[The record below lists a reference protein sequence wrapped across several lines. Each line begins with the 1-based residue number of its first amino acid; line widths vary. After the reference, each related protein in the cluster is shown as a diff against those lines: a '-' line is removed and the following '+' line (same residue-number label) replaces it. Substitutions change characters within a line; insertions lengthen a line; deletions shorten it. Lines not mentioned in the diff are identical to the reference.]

1 MSLISNTG
9 SIVCHSPPEEERLE
23 QPQEVRVLHDTAFM
37 FWSPVQDEAVIR
49 DLEGRG
55 ERLYLEGYRPRDKY
69 RTETKIG
76 MHNAPL
82 PLPPEGFILPL
93 LWGQFIEE
101 GRAAS

>member
-1 MSLISNTG
+1 MSQIPNTG
-9 SIVCHSPPEEERLE
+9 VNYVPLPPEEERLE

-37 FWSPVQDEAVIR
+37 FWSPVQEEAVIR

-76 MHNAPL
+76 MHNAHL
-82 PLPPEGFILPL
+82 PFTHSPVEGFILPV
-93 LWGQFIEE
+93 WCG
-101 GRAAS
+101 ASS

>member
-1 MSLISNTG
+1 M
-9 SIVCHSPPEEERLE
+9 

-76 MHNAPL
+76 MHSAHL
-82 PLPPEGFILPL
+82 SSSL
-93 LWGQFIEE
+93 LNTNITPIQNNKMQPTSSSTF
-101 GRAAS
+101 SSVQLYSTCN